1 MAHGSA
7 DAARPKRRLG
17 DLSLTELS
25 EVIRNIGFGVGAVLA
40 AVGAVSAYLDVR
52 SAVEQVD
59 LLSNSVRVIGQ
70 EQQAATDRFEVGEI
84 TQTDV
89 AQADAALASARASL
103 SSAEG
108 DLEIAREAYH
118 TATGQ
123 AVGAAAAAQA
133 AGESGRGAGY
143 RATHPSLDRSGTAS
157 GHRL

>member
-1 MAHGSA
+1 M
-7 DAARPKRRLG
+7 L
-17 DLSLTELS
+17 L
-25 EVIRNIGFGVGAVLA
+25 
-40 AVGAVSAYLDVR
+40 GAVSAYLDVR

-59 LLSNSVRVIGQ
+59 LQSNSVRVIGQ

-118 TATGQ
+118 TATGKYPVKLS
-123 AVGAAAAAQA
+123 APPPLPKLTANCPSKAAA
-133 AGESGRGAGY
+133 GLVGLP
-143 RATHPSLDRSGTAS
+143 TC
-157 GHRL
+157 